1 VFKKSLLIA
10 AVLAL
15 FVASCASDTVSEQTT
30 TSSTNAAS
38 NYPITIEADN
48 GPVTIETRPERI
60 VSISPTS
67 TEVLFAIGAGDRVVA
82 VDDQSNY
89 PSNAPMTDLTAF
101 QPNVEAIAAY
111 EPDLVFLSYD
121 PGDVIAGLEAIG
133 IPVILH
139 GTAFS
144 LDAAFAQWEQT
155 GAATDLLAEAT
166 ALVADTATRLESAS
180 SSVGDATGLTYYYE
194 LDSSYYT
201 ATSSSFIGQVIAP
214 TGLVNIADEA
224 PDPDG
229 FGYPQLTTEYIV
241 GTDPSIIILAD
252 TICCGQN
259 ASTIAARPGWVAMS
273 AVSHG
278 GVVEIDDDIASR
290 WGPRIA
296 ELLEA
301 VVEAVVAVQAV
312 DA

>member
-1 VFKKSLLIA
+1 
-10 AVLAL
+10 
-15 FVASCASDTVSEQTT
+15 
-30 TSSTNAAS
+30 
-38 NYPITIEADN
+38 
-48 GPVTIETRPERI
+48 
-60 VSISPTS
+60 
-67 TEVLFAIGAGDRVVA
+67 
-82 VDDQSNY
+82 
-89 PSNAPMTDLTAF
+89 
-101 QPNVEAIAAY
+101 
-111 EPDLVFLSYD
+111 
-121 PGDVIAGLEAIG
+121 
-133 IPVILH
+133 
-139 GTAFS
+139 
-144 LDAAFAQWEQT
+144 
-155 GAATDLLAEAT
+155 
-166 ALVADTATRLESAS
+166 
-180 SSVGDATGLTYYYE
+180 
-194 LDSSYYT
+194 
-201 ATSSSFIGQVIAP
+201 
-214 TGLVNIADEA
+214 LVNIADEA

-278 GVVEIDDDIASR
+278 GVVEIDDDIAAR